1 MYPLRTTERVDAVA
15 GLLKR
20 MLPKLSVGGFGILIS
35 ILLRVVPL
43 GIGTRAVLNAFDPV
57 SMARSQTTYNWG
69 HDMRLGTEWVQRV
82 GLRDR
87 HRVLQRVR
95 VERRRSQSWL
105 QVHRWRLSVVGARL
119 PLLTKW
125 A

>member
-57 SMARSQTTYNWG
+57 STSRSL
-69 HDMRLGTEWVQRV
+69 DI
-82 GLRDR
+82 
-87 HRVLQRVR
+87 
-95 VERRRSQSWL
+95 
-105 QVHRWRLSVVGARL
+105 
-119 PLLTKW
+119 
-125 A
+125 